1 MFFLHSSHSLGAL
14 TRGDRRAAVVADL
27 EEFNF
32 DSVYGK
38 QALKNMCNGIMTV
51 GVALA

>member
-1 MFFLHSSHSLGAL
+1 MFSLLSSRSIGAL

-38 QALKNMCNGIMTV
+38 QALKNMYNGIMTV
-51 GVALA
+51 GTALL